1 MSAIIKGNE
10 NMTQLNK
17 SNDDTYLY
25 NGIEVKIITVF
36 KDKEKAIALVEDANG
51 EMFEVD
57 KSSLK

>member
-1 MSAIIKGNE
+1 
-10 NMTQLNK
+10 MTKLNN

-25 NGIEVKIITVF
+25 NGVEVKIITVF

-57 KSSLK
+57 KSILK

>member
-1 MSAIIKGNE
+1 
-10 NMTQLNK
+10 MTQLYN

-25 NGIEVKIITVF
+25 NGTEVKIITVF